1 MDAPGPAGRAY
12 APGRRGTPLS
22 PKAPGPRHS
31 ALGIAGLVASLVA
44 LVLFAVT
51 AHVAHLPSHAAMQET
66 PVAVLALLFVG
77 LGVTTVALLLGIGS
91 ALQHQRRRVTG
102 VLALGLAFTLLL
114 AHASLASWMHQQW
127 QQAHPGVASGEG

>member
-1 MDAPGPAGRAY
+1 MDAPGLASGAHP
-12 APGRRGTPLS
+12 PGQRGSTLS
-22 PKAPGPRHS
+22 PNAPGPRHS

-66 PVAVLALLFVG
+66 PVAVLVLLFVG
-77 LGVTTVALLLGIGS
+77 LGVTTVGLLLGIGS

-127 QQAHPGVASGEG
+127 QQAHPGTASGEG